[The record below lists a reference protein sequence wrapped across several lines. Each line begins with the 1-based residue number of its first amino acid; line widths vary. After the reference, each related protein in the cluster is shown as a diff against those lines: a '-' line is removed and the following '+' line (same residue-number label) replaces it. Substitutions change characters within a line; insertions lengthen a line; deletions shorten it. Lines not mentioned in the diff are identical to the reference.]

1 MRRRRQAIKS
11 NFKNPRRTAKF
22 LDNLLI
28 HLQICYI
35 LQYIQVMAQYRSGEL
50 CINYLILAGAAV
62 GGSADPVCGE
72 ALSREPKES
81 TPGLILITSLNPYFA
96 MTKAVVLGAA
106 GMFNS
111 TA

>member
-1 MRRRRQAIKS
+1 
-11 NFKNPRRTAKF
+11 
-22 LDNLLI
+22 
-28 HLQICYI
+28 
-35 LQYIQVMAQYRSGEL
+35 MAQYRSGEL

-72 ALSREPKES
+72 ALSRGGSQEPKES
-81 TPGLILITSLNPYFA
+81 TLGLILITSLNSYFA